1 MSARRTWA
9 LVLASVALA
18 LAGCAEQPLPEPSPR
33 PAQEIVPVA
42 TGDQIDAVLER
53 VGSTLAP
60 ADESLDPEA
69 LAAAVDGP
77 ALAQR
82 TGAYLVQQRDPTQEF
97 AVGLGTKRLQD
108 VVPADQGWPRTLL
121 TVTRSTPQD
130 EAPDLMLLT
139 QAAARAPFMLTAY
152 TEMSG
157 GTTLPLTEPIR
168 DGVAVRAGDDGKGLA
183 LSPVEAV
190 QGYADV
196 LTKGSASPSAAT
208 FAESAFTQN
217 MVKVQDDARR
227 ALTVDCE
234 GCFGYEATHAPQ
246 ADQLWAF
253 STQDGGAL
261 VMAAMD
267 ARMKITANEG
277 YKTDLQAEFKAVSGA
292 TTITKVGEF
301 AHIEVVALYIPPAGA
316 DALVQV
322 LGVDRVPVSGKVS

>member
-1 MSARRTWA
+1 MRARGTGA
-9 LVLASVALA
+9 LVLASAALA

-42 TGDQIDAVLER
+42 TGEQIDAVLER
-53 VGSTLAP
+53 VDSTLAP

-82 TGAYLVQQRDPTQEF
+82 SGAYLVQQRDPAQEF
-97 AVGLGTKRLQD
+97 VVGLGTKRLQD
-108 VVPADQGWPRTLL
+108 VVPADQEWPPTLL
-121 TVTRSTPQD
+121 TVTRSSPQD
-130 EAPDLMLLT
+130 EAPDVMLLT
-139 QAAARAPFMLTAY
+139 QADVRAPYMLTAY

-157 GTTLPLTEPIR
+157 GTTLPLTAPIR
-168 DGVAVRAGDDGKGLA
+168 DGVAVRAGEDSEGLA

-208 FAESAFTQN
+208 FAESAFTQD
-217 MVKVQDDARR
+217 MIKVQDDARKV
-227 ALTVDCE
+227 LTVDCE
-234 GCFGYEATHAPQ
+234 GCFGYEATHSPQ

-267 ARMKITANEG
+267 ARMNITANKG
-277 YKTDLQAEFKAVSGA
+277 YKTDLQAELKAVSGA

-301 AHIEVVALYIPPAGA
+301 AHIEVVALYIPPAAA
-316 DALVQV
+316 DAPVQV